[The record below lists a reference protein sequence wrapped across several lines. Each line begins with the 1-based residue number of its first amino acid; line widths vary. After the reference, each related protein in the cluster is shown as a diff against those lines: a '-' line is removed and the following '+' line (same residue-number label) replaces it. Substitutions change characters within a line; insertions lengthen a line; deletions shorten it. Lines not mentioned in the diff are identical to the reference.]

1 MQIASSVEV
10 AVPTV
15 VLKYLHLLV
24 GESLAVADR
33 HVALDVADGA
43 HAWDDG
49 RDCRMA
55 QDVAERYLGYL
66 ILARPELGDDGQHAV
81 VDLLFAPVSEVVVA
95 EISLFEG
102 GIGGDSARQGALVE
116 GYPDYDADVV
126 FLAGW
131 QETVLRTLVEDV
143 VDHLHRIHRA
153 GLDEPHRVRRLV
165 IVYGDAESVDLA
177 FPLQVLDR
185 LEPIPITDP
194 VVLPDMELLHVDGF
208 QSEVGEALLRTLP
221 DVISWEYFFRGDAL
235 RSRPDSILR
244 RNLGGD
250 VDSLVPLCDQLPY
263 EPLAVSLPVCQGRI
277 YEIETEVYGPV
288 QGPQRFLVLRAEPG
302 VASDAPGPVAYLR
315 DLQARPSERSVVHAA
330 SMSSACRMV
339 TLLVTTSGSS
349 RNRQAYIMLACRGRY
364 KGCVYSTSAARR
376 WSSGSGSFWRG
387 W

>member
-15 VLKYLHLLV
+15 VLKYLHLLL

-102 GIGGDSARQGALVE
+102 GIGCDPARKGALVE

-126 FLAGW
+126 LLAGW

-143 VDHLHRIHRA
+143 VDHLHRINRA
-153 GLDEPHRVRRLV
+153 GLDEPHGVRRLV
-165 IVYGDAESVDLA
+165 VVYGDAESADLA

-194 VVLPDMELLHVDGF
+194 VVLPDMELLHFDGL
-208 QSEVGEALLRTLP
+208 QSEVGEALLGTLP
-221 DVISWEYFFRGDAL
+221 DVISWERFLGGDTL
-235 RSRPDSILR
+235 RSGPDSILR
-244 RNLGGD
+244 RNLGCD
-250 VDSLVPLCDQLPY
+250 VDSLVALFDQLPY
-263 EPLAVSLPVCQGRI
+263 EPLAVSIPVRQGR
-277 YEIETEVYGPV
+277 VYK
-288 QGPQRFLVLRAEPG
+288 
-302 VASDAPGPVAYLR
+302 
-315 DLQARPSERSVVHAA
+315 
-330 SMSSACRMV
+330 
-339 TLLVTTSGSS
+339 
-349 RNRQAYIMLACRGRY
+349 I
-364 KGCVYSTSAARR
+364 
-376 WSSGSGSFWRG
+376 
-387 W
+387 